1 MSGRNDTPA
10 AAKCVGHGERTNKKI
25 LKTISIS
32 LRIIT
37 IILPKGIIALLIEKN
52 SEVMRGDELFHDIN
66 GFKTA
71 VKSDA

>member
-1 MSGRNDTPA
+1 MTGA
-10 AAKCVGHGERTNKKI
+10 AGKNNHNTHGERTNKNI
-25 LKTISIS
+25 LKIISIS

-37 IILPKGIIALLIEKN
+37 IILPKGIIALLIEKI
-52 SEVMRGDELFHDIN
+52 SEVMRDDELFHEIN

>member
-1 MSGRNDTPA
+1 ML
-10 AAKCVGHGERTNKKI
+10 VEKI
-25 LKTISIS
+25 
-32 LRIIT
+32 
-37 IILPKGIIALLIEKN
+37 

>member
-1 MSGRNDTPA
+1 MKNTA
-10 AAKCVGHGERTNKKI
+10 INHFKNVIHGERTNKKI
-25 LKTISIS
+25 LKIISI
-32 LRIIT
+32 LLQIIT
-37 IILPKGIIALLIEKN
+37 IILPKGIIALLIEKI

>member
-1 MSGRNDTPA
+1 MVVSQFNKRNRFT
-10 AAKCVGHGERTNKKI
+10 HGERTNKKI
-25 LKTISIS
+25 LKIISIS

-37 IILPKGIIALLIEKN
+37 IILPKGIIALLVEKI